1 MRRVA
6 VDHMRARPDEYGIF
20 FFSETE
26 FDTFL
31 HSMSQSCTWGDELTL
46 RAYIYIYII
55 YTYVRVCVHRY
66 MYIPYIFIHT

>member
-1 MRRVA
+1 VRRVA

-46 RAYIYIYII
+46 RAYIYIYIYI
-55 YTYVRVCVHRY
+55 YIYNIYICACVC
-66 MYIPYIFIHT
+66 T